1 MSFPDGLADLDNK
14 RRKNRVPPPPR
25 HVKREPQTTVPTA
38 EASTGG
44 ETPDVSQRAP
54 VTPPERRKPAPKVG
68 TPEEPGDEPIRLVQV
83 YLPQSTD
90 DYLRQVRAEALTHRR
105 DVTASAA
112 VRYAMEELMRTRTP
126 AQLVELLGDKPTT
139 GRRGRSRR

>member
-1 MSFPDGLADLDNK
+1 MSLPDGLADLDNK

-25 HVKREPQTTVPTA
+25 HAKRETQATAVTA
-38 EASTGG
+38 EAPTSTVA
-44 ETPDVSQRAP
+44 PDVSQAP
-54 VTPPERRKPAPKVG
+54 PVATPERRRRGPKVE
-68 TPEEPGDEPIRLVQV
+68 TPEPLGEEPIRLVQV

-112 VRYAMEELMRTRTP
+112 VRYAMQELMRTKTP
-126 AQLVELLGDKPTT
+126 AQLVELLGDKPTN

>member
-1 MSFPDGLADLDNK
+1 MSLPDGLADLDNK

-25 HVKREPQTTVPTA
+25 HAKREPQATAPTA
-38 EASTGG
+38 EAPTGTG
-44 ETPDVSQRAP
+44 APNVPQAAPRAP
-54 VTPPERRKPAPKVG
+54 KATTPRAAGE
-68 TPEEPGDEPIRLVQV
+68 EPIRLVQV
-83 YLPQSTD
+83 YLPESAD

-112 VRYAMEELMRTRTP
+112 VRYAMEELMRTKTP
-126 AQLVELLGDKPTT
+126 AQLVELLGDKPAN